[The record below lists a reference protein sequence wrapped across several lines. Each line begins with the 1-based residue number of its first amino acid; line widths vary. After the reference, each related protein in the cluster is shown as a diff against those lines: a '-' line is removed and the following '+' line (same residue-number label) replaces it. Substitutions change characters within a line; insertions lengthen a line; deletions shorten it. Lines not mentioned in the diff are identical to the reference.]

1 MKMVYLQEESFAP
14 DAILSP
20 LYINLNNCLASNTG
34 RKKPHPFG
42 GGGGLGWWEGGRD
55 ADSAHFP
62 DSAEIRNSPT
72 FGGKKL

>member
-20 LYINLNNCLASNTG
+20 LYINLNYLASNTG
-34 RKKPHPFG
+34 HKKPHPFG

-72 FGGKKL
+72 FGGKKP